1 MEGLD
6 EATEVLKSISEHILR
21 KVVSSILS
29 VIDMSTSIAHEL
41 QKKLTPERQ
50 GLTFQIWYLPDL
62 AFEMLDE
69 LIGRGLDPTQARPS
83 KLLRALRYTI
93 GLTRFNVFNVWQ
105 KSTVEGLVSRGI
117 LSDCDAIP
125 CADDQ
130 ICEKALIESDTNL

>member
-1 MEGLD
+1 
-6 EATEVLKSISEHILR
+6 
-21 KVVSSILS
+21 
-29 VIDMSTSIAHEL
+29 MSTSIAHEL